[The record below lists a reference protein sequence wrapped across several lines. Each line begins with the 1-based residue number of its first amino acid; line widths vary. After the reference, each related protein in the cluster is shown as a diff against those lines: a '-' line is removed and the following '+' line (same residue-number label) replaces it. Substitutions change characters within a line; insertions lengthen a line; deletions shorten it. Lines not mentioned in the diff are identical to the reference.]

1 MLYIASNELWLLS
14 VDGFFSASLCCYTR
28 CSFGFF
34 WFVVQDKNAH
44 HHPKK
49 HKQTHPHPT
58 KRILTNTAGHN
69 YTLLFIYLF
78 IFYWFLALCEKN
90 IDKYLEYLPAETLKL
105 NWAELR
111 QMRCSKLNKQSSLL
125 GDSTMVIRVSCEL
138 PYIIYGCAVGCL
150 QLNRPTVHW
159 LGILWEADSKREGG
173 ELKMALFP
181 LEEVHF
187 HLNEGGSPKRVVSRP
202 CACKVCWLCSSRLL
216 CITLLHVSEW
226 YLQNLTFVRIRNPSL
241 PAQFCCQFIHWLL
254 SLNSSTSVWT
264 RTL

>member
-1 MLYIASNELWLLS
+1 MQFWVFL
-14 VDGFFSASLCCYTR
+14 VCC
-28 CSFGFF
+28 SG
-34 WFVVQDKNAH
+34 Q
-44 HHPKK
+44 
-49 HKQTHPHPT
+49 
-58 KRILTNTAGHN
+58 KRTSSPQKAQTNTPPTPPKEFWQTQPDIIAH
-69 YTLLFIYLF
+69 YYLF
-78 IFYWFLALCEKN
+78 ICLFFIDLALCEKH

-159 LGILWEADSKREGG
+159 LGILWEADSKRGG

>member
-1 MLYIASNELWLLS
+1 MQFFG
-14 VDGFFSASLCCYTR
+14 GFFGLLFRT
-28 CSFGFF
+28 
-34 WFVVQDKNAH
+34 KTH
-44 HHPKK
+44 IITPKTTN
-49 HKQTHPHPT
+49 KQPPT
-58 KRILTNTAGHN
+58 KRMWTNTAARDH
-69 YTLLFIYLF
+69 TLFYF
-78 IFYWFLALCEKN
+78 IFNWFLALCEKHIN
-90 IDKYLEYLPAETLKL
+90 KYLECLPAETLKL

-226 YLQNLTFVRIRNPSL
+226 YLQNLTFIRICNPSL
-241 PAQFCCQFIHWLL
+241 PAQFCCQFIHDLFGPELYSLVPLL
-254 SLNSSTSVWT
+254 CVVTCMFLVPGRSEQDVDIL
-264 RTL
+264 RFECRF